1 MTDPDSILTPIA
13 GQDPAG
19 PDLRYEGVYDRI
31 RELRREDDPRATR
44 GLWVTTLKVA
54 DWSAAAELCG
64 EVLTNQSKDL
74 QVACWLVDSVVA
86 RDGLTGLPPGFHLLA
101 SLCTAFWPIL
111 RPRPQPDD
119 EEDAREALFAWL
131 DTKLAERLIQTPI
144 AVVDGTAPIWQDH
157 VAAQRAAAVTTAK
170 PARRP
175 ASNVPDALDMAT
187 IDTAIERTGND
198 FYRQM
203 AVNLAACVEAIRQLK
218 QALDALCDGRG
229 PSFSRLSSVV
239 AAISAF
245 LRPHLLRRGIS
256 MEESVTPA
264 LKAEAEPAAETAD
277 QPDEDAPRARPA
289 DVLPPRGITSRE
301 DAYRALE
308 AVALFLERSEPHS
321 PVPLLIRRA
330 IVWGRMPLPLLL
342 AEMMQDQALTYRLLG
357 LNADGTPK
365 TAGR

>member
-1 MTDPDSILTPIA
+1 MTDPSGILTPIA
-13 GQDPAG
+13 GPDPAG

-64 EVLTNQSKDL
+64 DVLTHQSKDL

-86 RDGLTGLPPGFHLLA
+86 RDGLSGLPPGFDLLA
-101 SLCTAFWPIL
+101 ALCTAFWPVL

-131 DTKLAERLIQTPI
+131 DTRLAERLIQTPI
-144 AVVDGTAPIWQDH
+144 AVVDGRVPIWQDH
-157 VAAQRAAAVTTAK
+157 VAAQRAAAITTPK
-170 PARRP
+170 SARRP

-187 IDTAIERTGND
+187 IDAAIERTGND
-198 FYRQM
+198 FYRRM
-203 AVNLAACVEAIRQLK
+203 ALDLAGCSTAIASLK
-218 QALDALCDGRG
+218 RALDALCDGRG
-229 PSFSRLSSVV
+229 PSFSRLSAVV

-256 MEESVTPA
+256 MEESVTPVMTVDG
-264 LKAEAEPAAETAD
+264 EAAETPDD
-277 QPDEDAPRARPA
+277 QDETAAPARSPEALPA
-289 DVLPPRGITSRE
+289 RGIASRE
-301 DAYRALE
+301 DAYKALE

-342 AEMMQDQALTYRLLG
+342 AEMMQDQPLTYRLLG
-357 LNADGTPK
+357 LNADGTPSG
-365 TAGR
+365 AGR

>member
-1 MTDPDSILTPIA
+1 MTDPDSILTPIT
-13 GQDPAG
+13 GPDPAG

-31 RELRREDDPRATR
+31 REFRREDDARATR

-64 EVLTNQSKDL
+64 EVLTSQSKDL

-86 RDGLTGLPPGFHLLA
+86 RDGLAGLPPGFRLLA
-101 SLCTAFWPIL
+101 SLCVAFWQTL

-119 EEDAREALFAWL
+119 EEDARQALFAWL
-131 DTKLAERLIQTPI
+131 DTRLAERVIQTPI

-157 VAAQRAAAVTTAK
+157 VAAQRAAAVSAPK
-170 PARRP
+170 PSRRP
-175 ASNVPDALDMAT
+175 PSAVPEPMDMAT
-187 IDTAIERTGND
+187 IETAIERTSND
-198 FYRQM
+198 FYRQT
-203 AVNLAACVEAIRQLK
+203 AQDLASCVEAIAHLK
-218 QALDALCDGRG
+218 QVLDGLCEGRG
-229 PSFSRLSSVV
+229 PSFSRLSAVI

-256 MEESVTPA
+256 MDTNVTPA
-264 LKAEAEPAAETAD
+264 IIVDTEVAPET
-277 QPDEDAPRARPA
+277 PPLRDEDTPRARSTDMPSA
-289 DVLPPRGITSRE
+289 REIASRE

-308 AVALFLERSEPHS
+308 AVAMFLERSEPHS

-342 AEMMQDQALTYRLLG
+342 AEMMQDQPLTYRLLG
-357 LNADGTPK
+357 LNADGTPNISH
-365 TAGR
+365 R